1 MLTHYHLSQRSDVS
15 TPSVSPCGICRQFI
29 REFCGLST
37 PIYMIGST
45 WTQESADQVGEDGKL
60 SSEGK
65 EGEEVLVMKT
75 LGELLPMSFGPEF
88 LGKTA
93 V

>member
-1 MLTHYHLSQRSDVS
+1 
-15 TPSVSPCGICRQFI
+15 
-29 REFCGLST
+29 
-37 PIYMIGST
+37 MIGST

-65 EGEEVLVMKT
+65 EGEKVLVMMT

-88 LGKTA
+88 LGKKA